1 MTHFGFNLSN
11 NLKMKAI
18 QQVKFNSSERCA
30 VNTLKMSNNL

>member
-1 MTHFGFNLSN
+1 
-11 NLKMKAI
+11 MKAI